1 MADTKI
7 QQNKQQNNNSTSVR
21 SSVRSSVC
29 SKAGRP
35 KMAPEL
41 KRKSVTHVVS
51 PKTQRNLSAIQK
63 ITKLRTHGAVVDML
77 AQAWIDLNAKPS
89 KNSNNE

>member
-7 QQNKQQNNNSTSVR
+7 QQNKQNNNSTPVR
-21 SSVRSSVC
+21 

-35 KMAPEL
+35 KMAPKL
-41 KRKSVTHVVS
+41 KRKSVTHVIS
-51 PKTQRNLSAIQK
+51 PKTQRNLSAIK
-63 ITKLRTHGAVVDML
+63 KVTKLRTHGAVVDML

-89 KNSNNE
+89 KKQQ

>member
-7 QQNKQQNNNSTSVR
+7 QQNKQNNNSTPMRVR
-21 SSVRSSVC
+21 STPVR

-35 KMAPEL
+35 KMAPKL
-41 KRKSVTHVVS
+41 KRKSVTHVIS

-77 AQAWIDLNAKPS
+77 AQTWIDLNAKPS
-89 KNSNNE
+89 KKQQ

>member
-7 QQNKQQNNNSTSVR
+7 QQNKQNNNSTSVR
-21 SSVRSSVC
+21 STSVRSQ
-29 SKAGRP
+29 AGRP

-77 AQAWIDLNAKPS
+77 AQTWIDLNTKPN
-89 KNSNNE
+89 KKQQ

>member
-7 QQNKQQNNNSTSVR
+7 QQNKQQNNTTPVR
-21 SSVRSSVC
+21 STPVR

-35 KMAPEL
+35 KMAPKL
-41 KRKSVTHVVS
+41 KRKSVTHAIS

-77 AQAWIDLNAKPS
+77 AQTWIDLNTKPS
-89 KNSNNE
+89 KKQQ

>member
-7 QQNKQQNNNSTSVR
+7 QQNKNNKSTSVR
-21 SSVRSSVC
+21 SR
-29 SKAGRP
+29 AGRP

-51 PKTQRNLSAIQK
+51 PKTQRSLSAIQK

-77 AQAWIDLNAKPS
+77 AQTWIDLNTKPS
-89 KNSNNE
+89 KKQQ

>member
-7 QQNKQQNNNSTSVR
+7 QQNKQNNNSTSVR
-21 SSVRSSVC
+21 STSVRSQ
-29 SKAGRP
+29 AGRP

-77 AQAWIDLNAKPS
+77 AQAWIDLNPKPS
-89 KNSNNE
+89 KNSNNQ

>member
-7 QQNKQQNNNSTSVR
+7 QQNNKSTSVR
-21 SSVRSSVC
+21 STPVRSQ
-29 SKAGRP
+29 AGRP